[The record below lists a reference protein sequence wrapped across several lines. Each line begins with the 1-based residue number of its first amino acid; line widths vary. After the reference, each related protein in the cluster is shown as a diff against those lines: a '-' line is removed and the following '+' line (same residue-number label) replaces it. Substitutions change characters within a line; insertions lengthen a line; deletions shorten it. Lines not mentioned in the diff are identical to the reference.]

1 MICSGGVVQLVFLAV
16 FFCVGVTSLDCVL
29 RGIGGVALWGGP
41 VLWTKLIRVPFQ
53 GECTAVVAAWVSA
66 WSAAN
71 SWGVRYPNEECG
83 RMLL

>member
-1 MICSGGVVQLVFLAV
+1 ML
-16 FFCVGVTSLDCVL
+16 L
-29 RGIGGVALWGGP
+29 RLMWEFGRGREWDGP

-53 GECTAVVAAWVSA
+53 GECTAVVAAWVAA
-66 WSAAN
+66 WSAVN